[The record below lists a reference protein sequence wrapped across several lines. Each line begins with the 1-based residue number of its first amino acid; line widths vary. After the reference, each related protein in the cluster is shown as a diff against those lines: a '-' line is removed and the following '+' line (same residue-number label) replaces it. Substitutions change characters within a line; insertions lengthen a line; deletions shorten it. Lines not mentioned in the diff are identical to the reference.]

1 MSNPVES
8 LKRYEFKR
16 VIENLEGKKG
26 QATELIT
33 IYIPPDKQI
42 SDVVSQLKDEYGQAS
57 NIKSKSTRTNV
68 QSALSS
74 IQSRLKYYRFPPANG
89 LVIFTGTIS
98 LGGDK
103 TTMETLVV
111 EPIETVK
118 SYQYRCDSTFN
129 LEPLKDML
137 KEKD

>member
-42 SDVVSQLKDEYGQAS
+42 SDVVSQLKE
-57 NIKSKSTRTNV
+57 STDRRPTLNQKARGPTCKV
-68 QSALSS
+68 RSHQFSHGSS
-74 IQSRLKYYRFPPANG
+74 IIAFRRQTG
-89 LVIFTGTIS
+89 L
-98 LGGDK
+98 
-103 TTMETLVV
+103 
-111 EPIETVK
+111 
-118 SYQYRCDSTFN
+118 
-129 LEPLKDML
+129 
-137 KEKD
+137 

>member
-1 MSNPVES
+1 MSDPIES
-8 LKRYEFKR
+8 IKRYEFKR

-42 SDVVSQLKDEYGQAS
+42 SDVTSQLRDEYNGQAA

-74 IQSRLKYYRFPPANG
+74 IMSPFQQL
-89 LVIFTGTIS
+89 S
-98 LGGDK
+98 LSA
-103 TTMETLVV
+103 
-111 EPIETVK
+111 VK
-118 SYQYRCDSTFN
+118 RHRDLHRDDLARRRQDDYGNARR
-129 LEPLKDML
+129 
-137 KEKD
+137 

>member
-1 MSNPVES
+1 MSDPIES
-8 LKRYEFKR
+8 IKRYEFKR

-42 SDVVSQLKDEYGQAS
+42 SDVTSQLRDEYGQAS

-74 IQSRLKYYRFPPANG
+74 IMSRLKV
-89 LVIFTGTIS
+89 LS
-98 LGGDK
+98 LSA
-103 TTMETLVV
+103 
-111 EPIETVK
+111 VK
-118 SYQYRCDSTFN
+118 RPCDLHRDDIARRRQDDHGN
-129 LEPLKDML
+129 ARR
-137 KEKD
+137 